1 MNYAFY
7 DLETTGLSP
16 AFDQPLQFAAI
27 LTDGDFREIERV
39 NLRCRIAPHI
49 IPSPWALAMTGV
61 RPAQLLDPALPT
73 LFEFTQ
79 QISALINRWSPAI
92 WTGFNTIRFDEEML
106 RQAFYQN
113 LRPEIF
119 ATQFNGNTRLDV
131 LTSLYAVWHRQRDLF
146 EWPVDDSGRVRFKLD
161 LIAPLN
167 GFAAHNAHDAL
178 GDVEA
183 TIHIARQIAQRAP
196 ELWAELLANG
206 DKAGVQS
213 RLEAFQPM
221 ALVERFGGGPP
232 RATIGV
238 FCGYSASNPNQAAF
252 FDLEAADPADLL
264 NADDATLFA
273 AVDAT
278 PKVIRSLSINK
289 TPALLAHPD
298 PTEQQM
304 RRAAAIANA
313 PDFRTRVAQALAA
326 RFPEDPEAPPPP
338 VEKQIFGGFDSHAD
352 KALLEEFQRAD
363 WRRRQEIAATFN
375 DPRLRQLGRRLVA
388 FHAPQLLTPE
398 ELANFQ
404 LWLRERL
411 SAPDGPETEWM
422 TVGKALNALDE
433 LRGNIEIETA
443 LIDEISAY
451 LLGWH
456 NVASFITRINA
467 FNSTAATFAGNS
479 VRFSVIL

>member
-1 MNYAFY
+1 MTFAFY

-49 IPSPWALAMTGV
+49 IPSPWALALTGV

-73 LFEFTQ
+73 LFEFTG

-92 WTGFNTIRFDEEML
+92 WTGFNSIRFDEEML

-113 LRPEIF
+113 LQPDIF

-131 LTSLYAVWHRQRDLF
+131 LTSLYAVWHRQPDLF
-146 EWPVDDSGRVRFKLD
+146 EWPIDDTGRVRFKLD

-167 GFAAHNAHDAL
+167 GFAAHHAHDAL

-196 ELWAELLANG
+196 ELWAELLANR

-213 RLEAFQPM
+213 RIETFQPM

-252 FDLEAADPADLL
+252 FDLEAADPADLIT
-264 NADDATLFA
+264 ADDAAVFA

-313 PDFRTRVAQALAA
+313 PEFRLRVAQALAA
-326 RFPEDPEAPPPP
+326 RFPVDPEAPTPL
-338 VEKQIFGGFDSHAD
+338 VEKQIFSGFYINAD
-352 KALLEEFQRAD
+352 KALLAEFQNAD
-363 WRRRQEIAATFN
+363 WPRRQEIAATFK
-375 DPRLRQLGRRLVA
+375 DTRLRQLGRRLVA
-388 FHAPQLLTPE
+388 FYAPELLSLE
-398 ELANFQ
+398 ERGHFDA
-404 LWLRERL
+404 WLRQRW
-411 SAPDGPETEWM
+411 SAPDAPETEW
-422 TVGKALNALDE
+422 TSVERSKTELSNIRAGAAINAELLDE
-433 LRGNIEIETA
+433 IE
-443 LIDEISAY
+443 AY
-451 LLGWH
+451 LKGFDVP
-456 NVASFITRINA
+456 N
-467 FNSTAATFAGNS
+467 G
-479 VRFSVIL
+479 